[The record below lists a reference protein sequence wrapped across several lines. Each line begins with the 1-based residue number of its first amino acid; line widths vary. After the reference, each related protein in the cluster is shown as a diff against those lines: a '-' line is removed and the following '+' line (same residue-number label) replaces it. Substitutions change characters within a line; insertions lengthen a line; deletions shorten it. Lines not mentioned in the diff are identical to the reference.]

1 MSQFLYWVQHFLS
14 HRLAESKK
22 IQKSGREKEK
32 EGDEEREGRK
42 KERKGEVRRRTG
54 RDR

>member
-1 MSQFLYWVQHFLS
+1 MSQFLYWVQRFLS

-22 IQKSGREKEK
+22 IQKSGREKEG
-32 EGDEEREGRK
+32 EEEREGRK
-42 KERKGEVRRRTG
+42 KERKGEVGRRTR